1 MEKLRNSFL
10 KKLIIYGYIFLSIF
24 MQPLLAAGVVK
35 DQSRNQQVNVEK
47 APNGVPVVNINAPN
61 KNGVSHNH
69 FKEYNVGKEGIL
81 LNNSSKEFNKTQIGG
96 IIQGNS
102 NLNGREANVILTE
115 VTGVNRSRIEGYT
128 EIVGKSAEYILAN
141 PNGIYLN
148 GAGFI
153 NTPRVILTTGKSIT
167 DELGN

>member
-61 KNGVSHNH
+61 KNGVSHN
-69 FKEYNVGKEGIL
+69 GSL
-81 LNNSSKEFNKTQIGG
+81 
-96 IIQGNS
+96 
-102 NLNGREANVILTE
+102 
-115 VTGVNRSRIEGYT
+115 
-128 EIVGKSAEYILAN
+128 
-141 PNGIYLN
+141 
-148 GAGFI
+148 
-153 NTPRVILTTGKSIT
+153 SIK
-167 DELGN
+167 